1 MLDFMSDI
9 KQTGSGGDA
18 AAKRWESGTTN
29 QTRGNGRLQILSY
42 LVASESRFESVIS
55 RLFLHPL
62 HTAFRSASNA
72 SNYSLYMKYW

>member
-1 MLDFMSDI
+1 MLDIMSNM

-42 LVASESRFESVIS
+42 LE
-55 RLFLHPL
+55 
-62 HTAFRSASNA
+62 
-72 SNYSLYMKYW
+72 

>member
-1 MLDFMSDI
+1 MLDIISDM

-55 RLFLHPL
+55 RLFLHP
-62 HTAFRSASNA
+62 FIPPSAQRVMPLIIHSI
-72 SNYSLYMKYW
+72 